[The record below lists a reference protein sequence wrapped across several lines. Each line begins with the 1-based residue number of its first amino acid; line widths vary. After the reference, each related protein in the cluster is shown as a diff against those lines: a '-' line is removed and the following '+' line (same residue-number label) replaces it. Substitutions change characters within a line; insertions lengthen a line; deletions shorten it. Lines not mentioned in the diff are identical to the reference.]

1 MGGPEV
7 SVIIPAYRSQE
18 TIASCLETLGAQTYR
33 DFETIVVDSSPDE
46 GCEVIAQR
54 FPDVVLLRHPT
65 RLFPQAARN
74 RGAAVA
80 RGRLLVFTDSDVSF
94 DRRWLE
100 ILVQSHREKGGVI
113 SGAIDCFGKGWL
125 DSGVHLC
132 KFSKWLPGGARR
144 PTDCAPT
151 ANLLVTRALYDAIGG
166 FRDEGFV
173 GDVTFSWQACKLG
186 EQLRFEPAAA
196 VFHHHHHRIA
206 PFVRERFK
214 RGFLF
219 SGVRTRWHNNRRRI
233 ALFYLV
239 VSVLPI
245 RLGRILLLV
254 AGQAWR
260 AGWTRRYLSSFP
272 VLALGWAA
280 WLAGESVGY
289 ARFLLGHRT
298 LVAQRPVSESSE
310 KTDKPKTFKDPVSEH
325 MTEPTA
331 TPFEDSFSEVA
342 FGYAAQR
349 PTYSAGNSLSMSPSE
364 TNARRIGEG
373 ARHGLQKVEEF
384 REASEFSRDQLRNV
398 EQGDPPK
405 S

>member
-1 MGGPEV
+1 MIGPEV
-7 SVIIPAYRSQE
+7 SVIIPAYRSYE
-18 TIASCLETLGAQTYR
+18 TIALSLETLAAQTYR
-33 DFETIVVDSSPDE
+33 DFETLVVDSSPDDR
-46 GCEVIAQR
+46 CEVIVQR
-54 FPDVVLLRHPT
+54 FPHVALLRHAT

-132 KFSKWLPGGARR
+132 KFSKWLPGGAPR

-173 GDVTFSWQACKLG
+173 GDVTFSWQARRLG

-219 SGVRTRWHNNRRRI
+219 SGVRTRWHHNRRRI
-233 ALFYLV
+233 AFFYLV
-239 VSVLPI
+239 VSVFPI

-254 AGQAWR
+254 AGHAWR
-260 AGWTRRYLSSFP
+260 ASWTRRYLSTFP
-272 VLALGWAA
+272 VLAVGWAA

-289 ARFLLGHRT
+289 VRFLLGHRT
-298 LVAQRPVSESSE
+298 RVAQRTVSESSE
-310 KTDKPKTFKDPVSEH
+310 KTDKPKTLKDAVSE
-325 MTEPTA
+325 
-331 TPFEDSFSEVA
+331 
-342 FGYAAQR
+342 Q
-349 PTYSAGNSLSMSPSE
+349 
-364 TNARRIGEG
+364 
-373 ARHGLQKVEEF
+373 
-384 REASEFSRDQLRNV
+384 
-398 EQGDPPK
+398 
-405 S
+405 